1 MRSWR
6 TARGTEVARLLAGRS
21 NVFLVSREG
30 RHVLVD
36 TSPAYRWPKLKRRL
50 RRLGIAVLDAVVL
63 THAHFD
69 HAGSAAR
76 LQKEFAAPVIVQR
89 AEAEALAS
97 GESILPEGTN
107 RFTRFLVARLRR
119 LAAGRARCAPC
130 RADVL
135 AGERL
140 DLREYGIGA
149 CVLHTPGHTPG
160 SQSLIVDDEIALVG
174 DAMFGVFPGSAF
186 PPFACDAEQLVASW
200 GRLLGTGCRV
210 FLPSHGAA
218 NSRRLLERD
227 HKKRTSGN
235 EDRRKHAGP

>member
-1 MRSWR
+1 MKTWR
-6 TARGTEVARLLAGRS
+6 TTRGTVITRLLAGRS

-30 RHVLVD
+30 RNVLVD
-36 TSPAYRWPKLKRRL
+36 TSPAYRWLTLKRRL
-50 RRLGIAVLDAVVL
+50 RRLGIASLDALVL

-97 GESILPEGTN
+97 GASILPEGTS

-135 AGERL
+135 VGERL
-140 DLREYGIGA
+140 DLRAYGVNA
-149 CVLHTPGHTPG
+149 YVLHTPGHTPG
-160 SQSLIVDDEIALVG
+160 SQSVIVDDEIALVG
-174 DAMFGVFPGSAF
+174 DAMFGVFPASAF
-186 PPFACDAEQLVASW
+186 PPFATDAARLVASW
-200 GRLLGTGCRV
+200 GKLLETGCRL
-210 FLPSHGAA
+210 FLPSHGSA
-218 NSRRLLERD
+218 NSRRLLEKD
-227 HKKRTSGN
+227 CKKRMSAN
-235 EDRRKHAGP
+235 ENRREHAGR

>member
-6 TARGTEVARLLAGRS
+6 TACGTVITRLLAGRS

-30 RHVLVD
+30 RNVLVD
-36 TSPAYRWPKLKRRL
+36 TGPAWRWKKLQRRL
-50 RRLGIAVLDAVVL
+50 RRLGVASLDALLL
-63 THAHFD
+63 THSHFD

-76 LQKEFAAPVIVQR
+76 LQREFAAPVIVHR
-89 AEAEALAS
+89 AEADALAA
-97 GESILPEGTN
+97 GESVLPEGTN
-107 RFTRFLVARLRR
+107 RFARFLVARLRH

-149 CVLHTPGHTPG
+149 YALHTPGHTPG
-160 SQSLIVDDEIALVG
+160 SQSVIVDDEIALVG

-186 PPFACDAEQLVASW
+186 PPFATDADQLVASW
-200 GRLLGTGCRV
+200 GRLLETGGRL
-210 FLPSHGAA
+210 FLPSHGWA
-218 NSRRLLERD
+218 NPRRLLERD
-227 HKKRTSGN
+227 YKIRITAN
-235 EDRRKHAGP
+235 ENMREHAGR